1 MASILDLFIP
11 KEAKFFKFL
20 NDQVQTL
27 CDACKTFKELI
38 ERGEKGERSI
48 HENVKI
54 INELEKRGDKI
65 ERFIIEQLDLSFI
78 TPLDREDIH
87 SIAINVDRALDV
99 LHSIAHKIE
108 VYDMKKFPENMVLFS
123 RIMLDIS
130 LELKNVIDNLNG
142 KKDLIHYIKIM
153 HSLENE
159 ADHLFRATLAS
170 LFKGKIKPIEVIKLK
185 DLYEEME
192 EFVNTVDRIGKLIR
206 GITVKHS

>member
-1 MASILDLFIP
+1 MNILDLLIP
-11 KEAKFFKFL
+11 KEAKFFTFMH
-20 NDQVQTL
+20 DQVETL
-27 CDACKTFKELI
+27 CEASRVFKVMVEK
-38 ERGEKGERSI
+38 GEKGEKSI
-48 HENVKI
+48 HENVNI
-54 INELEKRGDKI
+54 INELEKRGDRI
-65 ERFIIEQLDLSFI
+65 ERYIINQLDLSFI

-87 SIAINVDRALDV
+87 SIVVNVDRALDI

-108 VYDMKKFPENMVLFS
+108 VFDIKKFPENMVIYS

-130 LELKNVIDNLNG
+130 LELKKVIDNLKE
-142 KKDLIHYIKIM
+142 KKDLLVLIKIM

-159 ADHLFRATLAS
+159 ADHLFRATLGG
-170 LFKGKIKPIEVIKLK
+170 LFKRKTNPMEVIKLK